1 MIEEKEG
8 KEGKDGREG
17 GRGRRK
23 MKKEEKEGYGE
34 GERISKAHRGRNTF
48 CTIILGSLSLQGGA

>member
-1 MIEEKEG
+1 MIEEKER

-23 MKKEEKEGYGE
+23 MKEEKEGYGE
-34 GERISKAHRGRNTF
+34 GERISKAHREGNTF
-48 CTIILGSLSLQGGA
+48 CTISSLSLQGGA

>member
-1 MIEEKEG
+1 MIEEKER

-34 GERISKAHRGRNTF
+34 GERIRKAHRGGNTF
-48 CTIILGSLSLQGGA
+48 CTISSLSLQGGA